1 MIRDN
6 TILLLKQFYI
16 KNYFPLS
23 KVILPILLKTIKSI
37 DCIFTFLVSNKIISF
52 FSKLDEQRGIYFEIM
67 QLVVSN
73 YGGVFFL
80 YDYDGIGRIIKISLL
95 LSIF

>member
-23 KVILPILLKTIKSI
+23 EVILPILLKTIKSI
-37 DCIFTFLVSNKIISF
+37 DYIFTFLVSNKIISF

-67 QLVVSN
+67 QVVESN
-73 YGGVFFL
+73 QRGVIL
-80 YDYDGIGRIIKISLL
+80 
-95 LSIF
+95 